1 MLRDKLGKR
10 LHIKWPTLPRERKHI
25 YAFSNSHLAFTEMT
39 RKRWT
44 TDSQEEWLKARIE
57 GFIKAHHDKTLS
69 KEYLPAIVKEFRDL
83 WPVPPLTTEEAAADT
98 TVELAMK
105 TKRQKYDQVRSFPH
119 KKRLRPS
126 SSLCKKADKELVS

>member
-1 MLRDKLGKR
+1 MYKSDKHCHVK
-10 LHIKWPTLPRERKHI
+10 KKHI

-44 TDSQEEWLKARIE
+44 TDSQEVWLKARIE

-69 KEYLPAIVKEFRDL
+69 KEFLPVVVKQFRDL
-83 WPVPPLTTEEAAADT
+83 WPVPPLTTEEAADT

-105 TKRQKYDQVRSFPH
+105 NKHQKYDQVQSFPL
-119 KKRLRPS
+119 KKRPWLT
-126 SSLCKKADKELVS
+126 CKKADKELVS